1 VMNILFALVILSEIV
16 LAIAFVTGLSLSR
29 LRSEPLPRRGS
40 KPNRYVKM
48 MAWLPLTIISVFGTV
63 ILGIL
68 DWNTFIFDH
77 WIRLIVGGVLIAGAL
92 ALAFWAVRSLGFITS
107 MGIKGAFVVSGA
119 YKYSR
124 NPQYVAYIV
133 LFAGYAI
140 LCNSALTFVAVVIPI
155 VLSFLA
161 PFREEPRLRERFGSE
176 YDDYFVRVPRFIPL
190 PGRNRDHAA

>member
-1 VMNILFALVILSEIV
+1 MKNILFALVILSEIV
-16 LAIAFVTGLSLSR
+16 LAIAFFTSLPLSR
-29 LRSEPLPRRGS
+29 LSSEPLPRRGS

-68 DWNTFIFDH
+68 DWNSFIFDH

-140 LCNSALTFVAVVIPI
+140 LCNSALTFVTVVIPI
-155 VLSFLA
+155 ALSFLA